1 MFRTRHIVSL
11 LCVLACFCS
20 FNAST
25 SADEPITLL
34 GTIVKWRYPEAEIRG
49 AEMSDGSMIAA
60 DGQRTVPSTLLK
72 TTMSTR
78 DSVDK
83 VMSFYRELLARNEK
97 NDRKLG
103 TPSHIGRSVLIND
116 ESDDRPFAFHT
127 ILVNEGNVSTTIIIT
142 RSKDEEMTHITW
154 KQFLKHDFGGK

>member
-1 MFRTRHIVSL
+1 
-11 LCVLACFCS
+11 
-20 FNAST
+20 
-25 SADEPITLL
+25 
-34 GTIVKWRYPEAEIRG
+34 
-49 AEMSDGSMIAA
+49 MSDGSMIAA

-127 ILVNEGNVSTTIIIT
+127 ILVNEGNASTTIIIT
-142 RSKDEEMTHITW
+142 RSKDEDMTHITW